1 MKIKKIYFMRDG
13 HGSPIQV
20 GTVYDKALMCGLE
33 FTTDYGLRMTIANY
47 DDTSGLWL
55 CEIPGQDYTRYFDE
69 YTIKKYLGWRK

>member
-1 MKIKKIYFMRDG
+1 MAKKMRILRDG
-13 HGSPIQV
+13 NGNPIKV
-20 GTVYDKALMCGLE
+20 VSVKDKALRCGME

-55 CEIPGQDYTRYFDE
+55 WEIPGQDYSRCCGE